1 MILNLFLIVFFNLKG
16 SIDYKSSGSKPIRD
30 KHLLSVE
37 EKGSTNEK
45 MRYKWFMVVEI
56 WRKALSSLLSVSCG
70 LISNLVSPTP
80 NREKQ
85 QPLGCSQ
92 LPSPISISRPVD
104 TSL

>member
-1 MILNLFLIVFFNLKG
+1 MNTDDPYFQLFFNLKG

-45 MRYKWFMVVEI
+45 IQYKWFMVVETR
-56 WRKALSSLLSVSCG
+56 RKALPLLLSVSCG
-70 LISNLVSPTP
+70 LISNLVSPIP

-85 QPLGCSQ
+85 QP
-92 LPSPISISRPVD
+92 
-104 TSL
+104 